1 MPDLNGDCSGYPV
14 AVTTSRVLSIA
25 LQDTGRPALRPLP
38 IEAAEL
44 LHRVDAPPRL
54 VAHLRAVHDVA
65 GQLLEWIAA
74 RNLDLGINPQ
84 AVLFGAATHDIGK
97 TLHPAELSAPGAQ
110 HEEAGRE
117 LLLTQ
122 GVDSVMARFAAT
134 HAAWTTEEAGME
146 DLLVSLADKIWK
158 NKRVPELE
166 DLVVARL
173 AGASGR
179 SVWEEFLDLDSVL
192 ARIGDQADE
201 RLAFQMSYPT
211 AGSGHRLPNLPDA
224 LMKWFAKNEPVLR
237 TRGITAE
244 LRHFP
249 ADGRLKNSTW
259 LTAESGNRVIQFT
272 VWSSGEAELDFV
284 DLASGDNRPEHRDLQ
299 TEQELHVLLGSV
311 LDWVALGAIG

>member
-1 MPDLNGDCSGYPV
+1 M
-14 AVTTSRVLSIA
+14 TTSRILSIA
-25 LQDTGRPALRPLP
+25 LQDTGQPPLRPLP

-44 LHRVDAPPRL
+44 LHDLDAPPRL

-74 RNLDLGINPQ
+74 RDLDLGINPQ

-97 TLHPAELSAPGAQ
+97 VLHPAELSAPGAQ

-117 LLLTQ
+117 LLITR
-122 GVDSVMARFAAT
+122 GIDSVMARFAGT
-134 HAAWTTEEAGME
+134 HAAWTADEAGME

-166 DLVVARL
+166 DLVIARL
-173 AGASGR
+173 AEASGR

-211 AGSGHRLPNLPDA
+211 AG
-224 LMKWFAKNEPVLR
+224 
-237 TRGITAE
+237 TAS
-244 LRHFP
+244 
-249 ADGRLKNSTW
+249 DC
-259 LTAESGNRVIQFT
+259 
-272 VWSSGEAELDFV
+272 
-284 DLASGDNRPEHRDLQ
+284 LQ
-299 TEQELHVLLGSV
+299 
-311 LDWVALGAIG
+311 